1 MTYQLGASLT
11 DAIVLAIIAKGDTYG
26 YSISQEMKKVADL
39 KESTLYPVLR
49 RLQNNGYLGTYD
61 RPFQGR
67 NRKYYYLTPEG
78 KKQYQHFV
86 DEWLTYRTG
95 IEEIILG
102 GINNGQE

>member
-1 MTYQLGASLT
+1 MAYQLGAALT

-26 YSISQEMKKVADL
+26 YSISQEMKKVTDL

-49 RLQNNGYLGTYD
+49 RLQNHGYLGTYD
-61 RPFQGR
+61 QPFQGR

-78 KKQYQHFV
+78 KKQYQHFL
-86 DEWLTYRTG
+86 DEWITYRAG

-102 GINNGQE
+102 GTKNGQE